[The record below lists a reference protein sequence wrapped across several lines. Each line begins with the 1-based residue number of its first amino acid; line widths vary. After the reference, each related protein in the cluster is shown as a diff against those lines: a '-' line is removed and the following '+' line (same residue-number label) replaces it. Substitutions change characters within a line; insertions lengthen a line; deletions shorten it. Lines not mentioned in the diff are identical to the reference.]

1 MIYLSAVR
9 KLKVLIT
16 GKEDGVMSDEDKKKL
31 LDMTSSMDVII
42 YSDSKTNIDNC
53 KKELDA
59 KLEKI
64 YTKRKIEDWK
74 ELIKSLTKE
83 EVMFTVS
90 CLFHMQYTFLF
101 LAVFKKNLSGRAIVV
116 IKFVRLSH

>member
-31 LDMTSSMDVII
+31 LDMTSFMDVII